1 VKIWNIAVSQKD
13 GGAKHLDLQ
22 IHGVID
28 GGWMDDSSTS
38 TAEIAKALAE
48 HPDAATIDQHIN
60 SVGGSLFGGIAL
72 YNILEAH
79 PAKVTSYVDGLAAS
93 AASII
98 AMAGKTVM
106 GRGAMMMIHNPW
118 AGVAGDA
125 QELRKAAA
133 FLDKARDGLVSVY
146 KAKTGK
152 DSTSLKAMLDATTFL
167 TAEEALRKG
176 FADEIASGDAADPV
190 VEDQGATVLFNAAAF
205 PRESL
210 TPQILAMAKAP
221 APVNRTPPATRKE
234 EPEMEITREV
244 LAAKA
249 PELLK
254 ALLEEGKK
262 AGAEAAHAAGRDEGV
277 AAERERLKA
286 IDELK
291 IKGCDDLVAAAK
303 YGDKPGDKASLCV
316 AVVEAGKQAGA
327 DLLAARAAES
337 AAAAAV
343 KQNNPET
350 QNKTEEEERLV
361 RAIVGNN
368 NPPGGSR

>member
-28 GGWMDDSSTS
+28 GGWMDDSTSTS

-190 VEDQGATVLFNAAAF
+190 VEDQGDGAVQRRRLPARVADPADFGHGQGPG
-205 PRESL
+205 PRES
-210 TPQILAMAKAP
+210 
-221 APVNRTPPATRKE
+221 
-234 EPEMEITREV
+234 
-244 LAAKA
+244 
-249 PELLK
+249 
-254 ALLEEGKK
+254 
-262 AGAEAAHAAGRDEGV
+262 H
-277 AAERERLKA
+277 
-286 IDELK
+286 
-291 IKGCDDLVAAAK
+291 
-303 YGDKPGDKASLCV
+303 
-316 AVVEAGKQAGA
+316 
-327 DLLAARAAES
+327 
-337 AAAAAV
+337 
-343 KQNNPET
+343 
-350 QNKTEEEERLV
+350 
-361 RAIVGNN
+361 
-368 NPPGGSR
+368 PPGHPERGARNGDHP